1 MRGIISPKLVP
12 FLEQANTAI
21 AEAKQKNTGFS
32 VELVRAGLNNL
43 SSFLVNRPAI
53 DLIIDKSLTYDEHQI
68 PVRIYHPSPLEE
80 LPVLLHFHGGGHMC
94 GSIDLYDPISRQ
106 LAHETNSIVI
116 CVDYRLSPESPYPAG
131 IDDCQQ
137 VLMHYKTLLQGMKY
151 NNQVCIVGDSAGGAI
166 CATLVMNSLE
176 NESLK
181 IDKQI
186 LIYPSVDYTMSE
198 ASIEENGQG
207 FLLEQDK
214 IKWYFQKYFQQESL
228 NQTNIKNASPLFGNF
243 SSKMPETLIITA
255 GCDPLRDEG
264 LAYADTLKAAG
275 VNVSQQHF
283 EGMTHAFMLLQCLV
297 VDECAAT
304 YQGIA
309 DFLAKDN
316 SGTQY

>member
-1 MRGIISPKLVP
+1 
-12 FLEQANTAI
+12 
-21 AEAKQKNTGFS
+21 
-32 VELVRAGLNNL
+32 
-43 SSFLVNRPAI
+43 
-53 DLIIDKSLTYDEHQI
+53 
-68 PVRIYHPSPLEE
+68 
-80 LPVLLHFHGGGHMC
+80 MC

-106 LAHETNSIVI
+106 LARETNSIVI

-137 VLMHYKTLLQGMKY
+137 VLMHYKTLLQGMKH

-166 CATLVMNSLE
+166 CTTLVMNSLK

-198 ASIEENGQG
+198 ASIEDNGQG

-214 IKWYFQKYFQQESL
+214 IKWYFQQYFQQDSL
-228 NQTNIKNASPLFGNF
+228 NQTNIKKASPIFGNF
-243 SSKMPETLIITA
+243 TSAMPETLIITA

-264 LAYADTLKAAG
+264 LAYADALKAAG

-283 EGMTHAFMLLQCLV
+283 EGLTHAFMLLQSLV

-309 DFLAKDN
+309 DFLAKDK
-316 SGTQY
+316 SGAQY